1 MSTEQHIDEL
11 MKDINEYEEALR
23 YRAVQADE
31 KGRQLWQALGII
43 SDMIQCHPT
52 NDAVHKRARNF
63 LHSHG
68 RN

>member
-23 YRAVQADE
+23 YRSVQADE
-31 KGRQLWQALGII
+31 KGRELRQALRII
-43 SDMIQCHPT
+43 SDMLQCHPT
-52 NDAVHKRARNF
+52 NDAIGKRARNF